1 MSLYGVNVSGES
13 LAAATTETLI
23 QGVAG
28 AKKIELVRWGVSFN
42 GVTNTDAPVLVEL
55 IRLSSAGTSAAFVPV
70 KLNPSDDA
78 PLMTARTS
86 HTAEPTNG
94 DVLERHYVTPAGG
107 NLVLQYAYDER
118 VSVAAVGRLGIRVQA
133 SAIVSAAAF
142 MIFDE

>member
-1 MSLYGVNVSGES
+1 M
-13 LAAATTETLI
+13 
-23 QGVAG
+23 
-28 AKKIELVRWGVSFN
+28 GVSFN